1 MCGDS
6 DNVTRSE
13 CKCSLSAL
21 AGVKFSVGAG
31 IQTSGP
37 IGLLEN
43 NGTFFEGRW
52 RRGRSEVDVAYML
65 FTSNLL
71 KLIQSEFHLRPCTL
85 PVALIPQSHPAS
97 QQGEVRCSLDESGS
111 RLYQDTLP
119 L

>member
-1 MCGDS
+1 MCGGS

-21 AGVKFSVGAG
+21 AGVKVSVGAG

-43 NGTFFEGRW
+43 NGTSFEGRR
-52 RRGRSEVDVAYML
+52 RRGRSEVDVAYVL

-71 KLIQSEFHLRPCTL
+71 NLIQSEFHLHPCTL

-111 RLYQDTLP
+111 RFYQDTLP